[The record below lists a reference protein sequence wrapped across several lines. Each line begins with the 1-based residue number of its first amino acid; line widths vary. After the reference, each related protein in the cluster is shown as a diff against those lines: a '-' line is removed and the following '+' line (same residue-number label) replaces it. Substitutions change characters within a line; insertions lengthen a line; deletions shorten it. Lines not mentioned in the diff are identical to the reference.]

1 MYPLLQYAEKAFV
14 RKIKDNQH
22 LLSVAEQ
29 VWGCVRA
36 NDKKAVYHHIV
47 SSEADVNA
55 IHGQALLGTSI
66 TLAKVMHL
74 KEPESF
80 YHEFDCFAGN
90 SSDKPS
96 SSNTNSKRKSEDQLT
111 ERLEDCYLLHL
122 ACQTGDIG
130 MVELLLQYGADIN
143 ASDSRGRK
151 PLHYCII
158 NGRSAIVKMLLT
170 R

>member
-1 MYPLLQYAEKAFV
+1 MYPVLQYAEKAFV

-66 TLAKVMHL
+66 
-74 KEPESF
+74 
-80 YHEFDCFAGN
+80 N
-90 SSDKPS
+90 S
-96 SSNTNSKRKSEDQLT
+96 
-111 ERLEDCYLLHL
+111 
-122 ACQTGDIG
+122 
-130 MVELLLQYGADIN
+130 
-143 ASDSRGRK
+143 
-151 PLHYCII
+151 
-158 NGRSAIVKMLLT
+158 GRSNAFGRAGKLLP
-170 R
+170 RI